1 MISSRLCEAIPG
13 FLVNFATRLT
23 QISIGFLTSSKR
35 KFAQG
40 YSKSSH
46 NSKLSLK
53 FISPATA
60 FIPWKTQRSSKS
72 VKQDPLIV
80 LCSDSIVPQ
89 SSSSIFFQLCAMI
102 FRREF
107 IELEHCTFYNYRT
120 VLMS

>member
-1 MISSRLCEAIPG
+1 MITSKLCEAIPG
-13 FLVNFATRLT
+13 FRVNFATRLR
-23 QISIGFLTSSKR
+23 QISIGLLTLSKR

-89 SSSSIFFQLCAMI
+89 SSSLIFFQPSAMI
-102 FRREF
+102 FIREF
-107 IELEHCTFYNYRT
+107 IELKHCTFYN
-120 VLMS
+120 